1 MILSFIIFRL
11 RKRVTSGVEE
21 EFYGDVVPGGFN
33 KKSKRW
39 HVSYW
44 SDAESEDLNIHE
56 ILSSL
61 HDAS

>member
-1 MILSFIIFRL
+1 
-11 RKRVTSGVEE
+11 VTSGVEE